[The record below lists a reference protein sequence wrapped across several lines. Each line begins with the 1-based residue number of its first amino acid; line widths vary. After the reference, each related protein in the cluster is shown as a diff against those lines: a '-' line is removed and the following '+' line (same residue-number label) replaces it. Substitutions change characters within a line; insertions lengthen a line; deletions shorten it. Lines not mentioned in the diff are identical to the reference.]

1 MPRSNKFVKFDDIPL
16 AQLFLGKSNVR
27 TENIEEGLDD
37 LAEHIYAN
45 GLLETIV
52 VFDIRDL
59 KEDHPLYES
68 RKDFLK
74 KKKTHEVLAG
84 QRRFNAFL
92 KLMTDFPKEGWDTIP
107 CHIRVPPDDE
117 DDAKAIS
124 VGENLTQ
131 LPMTLAD
138 SIDACDALYKKY
150 NDEKT
155 ISRKYGIS
163 VRLVKKYV
171 KFARLPK
178 ILQDNLSAFHK
189 QPKTA
194 MNIALDAVDAL
205 DYTKDGDQPVE
216 KVYEFAKKLGAK
228 KKIAEEDYKK
238 LKKAGE
244 ENKNKTLDEI
254 NEKANK
260 MRNPK
265 MYKVVLDPDDS
276 DDLQES
282 AKKQG
287 NEPEVEA
294 AEIVH
299 DGLKTRLSKDQK
311 SE

>member
-1 MPRSNKFVKFDDIPL
+1 MARTNKFKEFKDIPL
-16 AQLFLGKSNVR
+16 DKLYLGKSNVR

-74 KKKTHEVLAG
+74 KKKTHEVIAG

-92 KLMTDFPKEGWDTIP
+92 KLMEDFPKEGWDTIP
-107 CHIRVPPDDE
+107 CHIRVPPDDD

-138 SIDACDALYKKY
+138 SIDACDALFKKY
-150 NDEKT
+150 GDEKT

-178 ILQDNLSAFHK
+178 LLQDNLSAFHK

-205 DYTKDGDQPVE
+205 DYTKDGDQPLE
-216 KVYEFAKKLGAK
+216 KVYEFAKKLGEK
-228 KKIAEEDYKK
+228 KKVAEEDYKK

-276 DDLQES
+276 DD
-282 AKKQG
+282 
-287 NEPEVEA
+287 P
-294 AEIVH
+294 
-299 DGLKTRLSKDQK
+299 DDR
-311 SE
+311 

>member
-1 MPRSNKFVKFDDIPL
+1 MARTNKFKEFKDIPL
-16 AQLFLGKSNVR
+16 DKLYLGKSNVR
-27 TENIEEGLDD
+27 TENVEEGLDD
-37 LAEHIYAN
+37 LAEHIAKH
-45 GLLETIV
+45 GLLEPIV
-52 VFDIRDL
+52 VCKGDDE
-59 KEDHPLYES
+59 KYEILS
-68 RKDFLK
+68 G
-74 KKKTHEVLAG
+74 T
-84 QRRFNAFL
+84 RRFHAHE
-92 KLMTDFPKEGWDTIP
+92 KLNKAYPGEGWDKIP
-107 CHIRVPPDDE
+107 CHIRVPPDGDGE
-117 DDAKAIS
+117 RMAIS
-124 VGENLTQ
+124 LGEGLTQ
-131 LPMTLAD
+131 LPMTLED
-138 SIDACDALYKKY
+138 CVDACNALYQKY
-150 NDEKT
+150 NDEKLVAGMF
-155 ISRKYGIS
+155 GIS

-178 ILQDNLSAFHK
+178 LLQDNLSAFHEN
-189 QPKTA
+189 PKAA

-205 DYTKDGDQPVE
+205 DYTKDGDQPAE
-216 KVYEFAKKLGAK
+216 KVYELAKKLGAK

>member
-1 MPRSNKFVKFDDIPL
+1 LPRSNKFVKFDDVPL

-107 CHIRVPPDDE
+107 CHVRVPPDDE

-171 KFARLPK
+171 N
-178 ILQDNLSAFHK
+178 LQDCQRYF
-189 QPKTA
+189 
-194 MNIALDAVDAL
+194 
-205 DYTKDGDQPVE
+205 
-216 KVYEFAKKLGAK
+216 
-228 KKIAEEDYKK
+228 KI
-238 LKKAGE
+238 
-244 ENKNKTLDEI
+244 I
-254 NEKANK
+254 
-260 MRNPK
+260 
-265 MYKVVLDPDDS
+265 
-276 DDLQES
+276 
-282 AKKQG
+282 
-287 NEPEVEA
+287 
-294 AEIVH
+294 
-299 DGLKTRLSKDQK
+299 
-311 SE
+311 

>member
-1 MPRSNKFVKFDDIPL
+1 MHSSDKFIKFDDIPL
-16 AQLFLGKSNVR
+16 AKINLGKNSVR
-27 TENIEEGLDD
+27 TENVEEGLDD
-37 LAEHIYAN
+37 LAEHIAKH
-45 GLLETIV
+45 GLLEPIV
-52 VFDIRDL
+52 VCKGDDE
-59 KEDHPLYES
+59 KYEILS
-68 RKDFLK
+68 GR
-74 KKKTHEVLAG
+74 
-84 QRRFNAFL
+84 RRFHAHE
-92 KLMTDFPKEGWDTIP
+92 KLNKAYPGEGWDTIP
-107 CHIRVPPDDE
+107 CHIRVPPDGDGE
-117 DDAKAIS
+117 RMAIS
-124 VGENLTQ
+124 LGEGLTQ
-131 LPMTLAD
+131 LPMTLED
-138 SIDACDALYKKY
+138 CIDACNTLYQKY
-150 NDEKT
+150 ADEKLVAE
-155 ISRKYGIS
+155 KFGIS

-178 ILQDNLSAFHK
+178 LLQDNLSAFHK

>member
-1 MPRSNKFVKFDDIPL
+1 MPRSNKFIKFDDIPL

-131 LPMTLAD
+131 LPMTLSD

-205 DYTKDGDQPVE
+205 DYTKDGDQPLE

-228 KKIAEEDYKK
+228 KKISQEEYMKMRLASQENPELPIDEIEEMAEKLSQPKRYAIVLSIEQEEKLVKIAKK
-238 LKKAGE
+238 LGKDRDQFMADLIE
-244 ENKNKTLDEI
+244 HALDDI
-254 NEKANK
+254 K
-260 MRNPK
+260 
-265 MYKVVLDPDDS
+265 
-276 DDLQES
+276 
-282 AKKQG
+282 
-287 NEPEVEA
+287 
-294 AEIVH
+294 
-299 DGLKTRLSKDQK
+299 
-311 SE
+311 

>member
-1 MPRSNKFVKFDDIPL
+1 MPRSNKFIKFDDIPL
-16 AQLFLGKSNVR
+16 AQLYLGKSNVR

-117 DDAKAIS
+117 EERTAMS
-124 VGENLTQ
+124 LGEGLTQ
-131 LPMTLAD
+131 LPMTLED
-138 SIDACDALYKKY
+138 CIDACNALYQKY
-150 NDEKT
+150 ADEKLVAEMF
-155 ISRKYGIS
+155 GIS

-178 ILQDNLSAFHK
+178 LLQDNLSAFHEN
-189 QPKTA
+189 PKAA

-205 DYTKDGDQPVE
+205 DYTKDGDQPAE
-216 KVYEFAKKLGAK
+216 KVYELAKKLGAK
-228 KKIAEEDYKK
+228 KKISQEEYMKMRLASQENPELPIDEIEEMAEKLSQPKRYAIVLSIEQEEKLVKIAKK
-238 LKKAGE
+238 LGKDRDQFIADLLE
-244 ENKNKTLDEI
+244 HALDDI
-254 NEKANK
+254 K
-260 MRNPK
+260 
-265 MYKVVLDPDDS
+265 
-276 DDLQES
+276 
-282 AKKQG
+282 
-287 NEPEVEA
+287 
-294 AEIVH
+294 
-299 DGLKTRLSKDQK
+299 
-311 SE
+311 